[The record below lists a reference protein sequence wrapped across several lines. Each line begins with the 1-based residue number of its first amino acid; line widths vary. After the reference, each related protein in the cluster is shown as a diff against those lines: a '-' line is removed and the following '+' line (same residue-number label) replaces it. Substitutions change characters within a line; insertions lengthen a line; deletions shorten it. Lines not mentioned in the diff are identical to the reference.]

1 MENENYNNEEEE
13 TQHRVARAR
22 RETLTTIDDET
33 IDLIRVTIK
42 RIDELMD
49 ESVTRRKTGIYL
61 QLLRIVSGSST
72 QSQAKNASS
81 SYNYYN
87 KMTRDKGGAS
97 FTRLFLCS
105 DYMGGTGQVVYIIES
120 RCQNER
126 LWMRNPS
133 LRDSGD
139 ITVGCV
145 FLVLNPPPIKLL
157 LGGEIP
163 ILKTR
168 GGCVLMKC
176 PNFQPTV

>member
-1 MENENYNNEEEE
+1 MEDKNNNNKEEE
-13 TQHRVARAR
+13 TRRWVVRAKG
-22 RETLTTIDDET
+22 ETLTTLDNET
-33 IDLIRVTIK
+33 IDLSRVAFK
-42 RIDELMD
+42 RIDELMG

-87 KMTRDKGGAS
+87 RMTRDKGGAS

-120 RCQNER
+120 CCQNKR

-139 ITVGCV
+139 ITVGSV

-157 LGGEIP
+157 LGNETP
-163 ILKTR
+163 IL
-168 GGCVLMKC
+168 
-176 PNFQPTV
+176 